1 MTFPVFRTGRFH
13 KRNDEH
19 GAADDDRCVGDVER
33 RPPLKRK
40 QSGHCD
46 VRDIDVDKVDDAFG
60 SRKSVDEISEP
71 AADDAADRPPLQ
83 LRKRIV
89 SEVDGEHDAYDDER
103 KDRKQ
108 KTPRRIRQAVT
119 DAERD
124 ARIRY
129 VHDAQYAV
137 EKGRADR
144 KRRYRFD
151 DYIFCDLV
159 GGNDDERQHERPQS
173 FRLRSIIHSSVS
185 ISIKYTIGYRA
196 VLGLGC
202 HGNDMNW
209 QVESFVTFLQNSH
222 YQCL

>member
-1 MTFPVFRTGRFH
+1 MTFPVFRTGRFN

-103 KDRKQ
+103 KDRK
-108 KTPRRIRQAVT
+108 
-119 DAERD
+119 
-124 ARIRY
+124 
-129 VHDAQYAV
+129 
-137 EKGRADR
+137 
-144 KRRYRFD
+144 
-151 DYIFCDLV
+151 
-159 GGNDDERQHERPQS
+159 
-173 FRLRSIIHSSVS
+173 
-185 ISIKYTIGYRA
+185 
-196 VLGLGC
+196 
-202 HGNDMNW
+202 
-209 QVESFVTFLQNSH
+209 
-222 YQCL
+222 